1 MSTNR
6 QTPHSPRRR
15 RASALAEALTLV
27 AASLIFP
34 SPAQAAAPSS
44 SLHQTIRDV
53 QRKIVKIYGAGG
65 VKGLEAY
72 QTGILISPDGLVL
85 TVESYVLDTDD
96 LAVVLDD
103 GRKFKAEQ
111 LGVDPVR
118 ELALLKLPIEGEALP
133 AFDLAAATTAE
144 VGDRVL
150 AASNLFNIAGGD
162 EPVSVLQ
169 GVVTA
174 VAPLD
179 ARRGAFEASYRG
191 NVYIVD
197 AAANNPGAAGG
208 ALVNWRGELLGLLG
222 KELRSRTTNAWLNYA
237 LPVDQFIAS
246 VEQMRSGQSVKP
258 DESTAKPT
266 EPLSLAELGLVLVPD
281 VLPRTPPYV
290 DSVLP
295 KSAAAR
301 AGLKADDLVVF
312 VEGEPTASCD
322 AVVAAI
328 GRREKFDA
336 VRLSVLRDGKL
347 IETSLEAE
355 DAAGET
361 KASAEP
367 SSREGEAPAEPQA
380 SSNTEQDKPSASDS
394 NKPAEDAPSDD
405 SEK

>member
-1 MSTNR
+1 
-6 QTPHSPRRR
+6 
-15 RASALAEALTLV
+15 V
-27 AASLIFP
+27 AAAALI
-34 SPAQAAAPSS
+34 AVAAVSVCSASDS
-44 SLHQTIRDV
+44 SLHNVIREA
-53 QRKIVKIYGAGG
+53 QRKVVKIYGAGG
-65 VKGLEAY
+65 FRGLEAY

-85 TVESYVLDTDD
+85 TVQSYVLDTDE

-103 GRKFKAEQ
+103 GRKFTAET

-118 ELALLKLPIEGEALP
+118 ELALLKLPIEGESLP
-133 AFDLAAATTAE
+133 AFDLSAPAAAE

-150 AASNLFNIAGGD
+150 AVSNLFNIAGGD

-222 KELRSRTTNAWLNYA
+222 KEMRSRTTGAWLNYA
-237 LPVDQFIAS
+237 LPVDQFIAA
-246 VEQMRSGQSVKP
+246 VETMRSGKSMKGDGSNQ
-258 DESTAKPT
+258 TAPE
-266 EPLSLAELGLVLVPD
+266 EPLTVAQLGIVLVPD
-281 VLPRTPPYV
+281 VLPRTPPYI

-295 KSAAAR
+295 DSAAAH

-312 VEGEPTASCD
+312 VAGEPTASCE
-322 AVVAAI
+322 AVNTAV
-328 GRREKFDA
+328 GRHEKFDA
-336 VRLSVLRDGKL
+336 VQLSVLRGGKL

-355 DAAGET
+355 EAKSPDENATSDG
-361 KASAEP
+361 ASV
-367 SSREGEAPAEPQA
+367 REGEAPAEP
-380 SSNTEQDKPSASDS
+380 SSAKQQPNRKTDSQDTGEASDDAGEE
-394 NKPAEDAPSDD
+394 AE
-405 SEK
+405 

>member
-1 MSTNR
+1 VSVERGTR
-6 QTPHSPRRR
+6 LFSRTRL
-15 RASALAEALTLV
+15 LAVAV
-27 AASLIFP
+27 AASTLILLVCAE
-34 SPAQAAAPSS
+34 SAQAAVGSS
-44 SLHQTIRDV
+44 SLRDTIRDV
-53 QRKIVKIYGAGG
+53 QRKIVKVYGAGG
-65 VKGLEAY
+65 VQGLEAY

-85 TVESYVLDTDD
+85 TVQRYVLDTDD

-103 GRKFKAEQ
+103 GRKFKAESV
-111 LGVDPVR
+111 GVDPVR
-118 ELALLKLPIEGEALP
+118 ELALVKLPIENEALP
-133 AFDLAAATTAE
+133 AFDLAGAATADI
-144 VGDRVL
+144 GDRVL

-174 VAPLD
+174 IAPLD

-237 LPVDQFIAS
+237 LPVDQFIAA
-246 VEQMRSGQSVKP
+246 VETMRSGKSVKP
-258 DESTAKPT
+258 DESAAKPT

-295 KSAAAR
+295 NSAAAR

-312 VEGEPTASCD
+312 VEGDPTASCE
-322 AVVAAI
+322 AVVAAVS
-328 GRREKFDA
+328 RREKFDA
-336 VRLSVLRDGKL
+336 VKVSVLRDGEL
-347 IETSLEAE
+347 IEASLEA
-355 DAAGET
+355 DAA
-361 KASAEP
+361 K
-367 SSREGEAPAEPQA
+367 REGEAPAEPAA
-380 SSNTEQDKPSASDS
+380 SKPEQEKSSTV
-394 NKPAEDAPSDD
+394 D
-405 SEK
+405 SESNDDPSTENAESEK